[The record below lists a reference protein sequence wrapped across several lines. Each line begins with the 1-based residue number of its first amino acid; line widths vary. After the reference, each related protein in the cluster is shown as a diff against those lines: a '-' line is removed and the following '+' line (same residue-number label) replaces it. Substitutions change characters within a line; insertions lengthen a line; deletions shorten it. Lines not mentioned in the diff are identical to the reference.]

1 MPKAFYGQFP
11 YVSLTDMLTLG
22 LYNTYDKIKVVE
34 AHYRGIARAAPI
46 AYAYGFNLALVGFP
60 YEFTQAE
67 LVEFVRDNTTIGA
80 SGAYLQKLHEEKR
93 LYVMDVPER
102 GFPPQFGSL
111 VVTTSRPE
119 KKKAATSR
127 EVADMMGGKK
137 SLFVLIGLGR
147 KGLPKEYFEM
157 ARYQLDI
164 TDGKGISL
172 ETCTAIGAVAARLAT
187 LAECVER
194 KG

>member
-1 MPKAFYGQFP
+1 
-11 YVSLTDMLTLG
+11 MLTLG
-22 LYNTYDKIKVVE
+22 LYNTYDKIKVVD

-67 LVEFVRDNTTIGA
+67 LVEFVKDNTTIGA
-80 SGAYLQKLHEEKR
+80 SGAYLQKLFEEKR
-93 LYVMDVPER
+93 LFVMDVPEK
-102 GFPPQFGSL
+102 GFPAHFGSL
-111 VVTTSRPE
+111 VITTSRPE
-119 KKKAATSR
+119 KKKAVSSR
-127 EVADMMGGKK
+127 EVAEMMARKK
-137 SLFVLIGLGR
+137 PLFVLVGLGR
-147 KGLPKEYFEM
+147 KGLPKEYFAM
-157 ARYQLDI
+157 APHHLDI

-187 LAECVER
+187 LAGYVDK

>member
-1 MPKAFYGQFP
+1 
-11 YVSLTDMLTLG
+11 MLTLG

-67 LVEFVRDNTTIGA
+67 LVEFVKDNTTIGA
-80 SGAYLQKLHEEKR
+80 SGAYLQKLFEEKR
-93 LYVMDVPER
+93 LFVMDVPEK
-102 GFPPQFGSL
+102 GFPAHFGSL

-119 KKKAATSR
+119 KKKAVSSR
-127 EVADMMGGKK
+127 EVAEMMARKK
-137 SLFVLIGLGR
+137 PLFVLLGLGR
-147 KGLPKEYFEM
+147 KGLPKEYFAM
-157 ARYQLDI
+157 APHHLDI

-187 LAECVER
+187 LVECVDKKE
-194 KG
+194 

>member
-1 MPKAFYGQFP
+1 
-11 YVSLTDMLTLG
+11 MLTLG
-22 LYNTYDKIKVVE
+22 LFNTYDKIKVVE

-67 LVEFVRDNTTIGA
+67 LVEFVMDNTTIGS

-93 LYVMDVPER
+93 LFVMDVPER

-111 VVTTSRPE
+111 VITTSRPE
-119 KKKAATSR
+119 KKKAATST
-127 EVADMMGGKK
+127 EVAGLMVRKK
-137 SLFVLIGLGR
+137 SLFILIGLGR
-147 KGLPKEYFEM
+147 KGLPREYFSM
-157 ARYQLDI
+157 AAHHLDI

-187 LAECVER
+187 LAEFESQ
-194 KG
+194 KI

>member
-1 MPKAFYGQFP
+1 
-11 YVSLTDMLTLG
+11 MLTLG

-67 LVEFVRDNTTIGA
+67 LVEFVKDNTTIGA
-80 SGAYLQKLHEEKR
+80 SGAYLQKLFEEKR
-93 LYVMDVPER
+93 LFIMDVPEK
-102 GFPPQFGSL
+102 GFPAHFGSL

-119 KKKAATSR
+119 KKKAVSSR
-127 EVADMMGGKK
+127 EVAEMMARKK
-137 SLFVLIGLGR
+137 PLFVLLGLGR
-147 KGLPKEYFEM
+147 KGLPKEYFAM
-157 ARYQLDI
+157 APHHLDI

-187 LAECVER
+187 LVECVE
-194 KG
+194 KKE

>member
-1 MPKAFYGQFP
+1 
-11 YVSLTDMLTLG
+11 MLTLG

-46 AYAYGFNLALVGFP
+46 ACAYGFNLALVGFP
-60 YEFTQAE
+60 YEFSQAE
-67 LVEFVRDNTTIGA
+67 LVEFVRGSTTIGA
-80 SGAYLQKLHEEKR
+80 SGAYLQKLHDEKR
-93 LYVMDVPER
+93 LFVMDVPGK
-102 GFPPQFGSL
+102 GFPAHFGAL

-119 KKKAATSR
+119 KKKAVTSR
-127 EVADMMGGKK
+127 EVGAMMARKK
-137 SLFVLIGLGR
+137 PLFVLIGLGR

-157 ARYQLDI
+157 AAYQLDI

-187 LAECVER
+187 IAEYEEANLKR
-194 KG
+194 RIS

>member
-1 MPKAFYGQFP
+1 
-11 YVSLTDMLTLG
+11 MLTLG
-22 LYNTYDKIKVVE
+22 LFNTYDKIKVVE

-46 AYAYGFNLALVGFP
+46 AYAFGFNLALVGFP

-67 LVEFVRDNTTIGA
+67 LVEFVKDNTTIGA
-80 SGAYLQKLHEEKR
+80 SGAYLQKLHDEQR
-93 LYVMDVPER
+93 LFVMDVPER
-102 GFPPQFGSL
+102 GFPAQFGSL

-119 KKKAATSR
+119 KKKAVTSR
-127 EVADMMGGKK
+127 EVAGMMGGKK

-147 KGLPKEYFEM
+147 KGLPVKYFEM

-187 LAECVER
+187 MAEYEG
-194 KG
+194 KKSEEKK